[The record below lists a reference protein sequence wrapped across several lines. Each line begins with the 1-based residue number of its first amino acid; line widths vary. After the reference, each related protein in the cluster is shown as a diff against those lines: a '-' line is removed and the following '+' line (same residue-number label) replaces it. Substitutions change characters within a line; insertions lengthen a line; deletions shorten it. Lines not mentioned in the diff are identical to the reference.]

1 MSGQDVS
8 GQEPTFSTSGV
19 HTGDLRPGEWVT
31 LTDRKGRR
39 NLVRLEAGGMFHTT
53 KGGVAHDDLIGGP
66 EGVVVR
72 SVGGL
77 NFLAMRPLLHDHIVT
92 MKRGAAIIYPKE
104 AAQILMM
111 GDIFPGARVLEAGVG
126 SGGLTLAL
134 LRTLGADGELHSI
147 ERRQDF
153 ADIARR
159 NVEEFH
165 GGPHPAWHLQVGDL
179 NEVLADPRRRPE
191 QVDRVILDMLAPWDC
206 IEHVGEV
213 LAPGGVLVCYV
224 ATTTQMGLVM
234 DTIRTHQGFTEPEA
248 TESIQRDWHAEGLA
262 IRPSHGGVG
271 HTGFLVIARR
281 LAPGVTTPPRKRRPA
296 PGAYGPDYHGPR
308 PPGVDEA
315 SKPSE

>member
-1 MSGQDVS
+1 MTGEANDGFRVAGVRSGALQ
-8 GQEPTFSTSGV
+8 
-19 HTGDLRPGEWVT
+19 PGEWVT

-39 NLVRLEAGGMFHTT
+39 NLIRLEPGKSFHTT

-66 EGVVVR
+66 EGVVVA

-77 NFLAMRPLLHDHIVT
+77 KFLAMRPLLHDHIVT

-134 LRTLGADGELHSI
+134 LRALGVEGELHSV
-147 ERRQDF
+147 ERREDF
-153 ADIARR
+153 AETARR

-165 GGPHPAWHLQVGDL
+165 GGTHPAWHLQVGDL
-179 NEVLADPRRRPE
+179 NEVLAGPTAPE
-191 QVDRVILDMLAPWDC
+191 QVDRAILDMLAPWDC
-206 IEHVGEV
+206 IESVAGV
-213 LAPGGVLVCYV
+213 LAPGGVLICYV

-248 TESIQRDWHAEGLA
+248 TEAIQRDWHAEGLA

-271 HTGFLVIARR
+271 HTGFLITARR

-308 PPGVDEA
+308 PPGVDGDA
-315 SKPSE
+315 